1 MSLLSPPRTGARAG
15 NLAARVRQCVISRS
29 ATRQASAHRF
39 QRGGRP
45 ARARHLRHD
54 HANRRREGIVL
65 ETLEQACPPEG
76 QGAQC
81 AFKDSMI
88 H

>member
-1 MSLLSPPRTGARAG
+1 MPCSPPPDGRARAG
-15 NLAARVRQCVISRS
+15 SLAAHELQCVISRS
-29 ATRQASAHRF
+29 ATRQASAHGF
-39 QRGGRP
+39 QRGGSRLGHATAATTTRSL
-45 ARARHLRHD
+45 AR
-54 HANRRREGIVL
+54 GFVP
-65 ETLEQACPPEG
+65 ETLEQACPPEC